1 MSRHMGGRIA
11 GALLCVLLLPGAAAS
26 QTPGLL
32 DAVKEGDAQAVRSL
46 LASGADANAAQG
58 DGLSALHVGAQQ
70 GNVELV
76 NLLIAAGAK
85 LEAKTRIGGYTPL
98 HVASQG
104 AHAEVVRALLKA
116 NADPTAVTTT
126 TGVTPLHLAAK
137 AFNGEG
143 AVQALLEHGAPIDA
157 RESSAGQTAL
167 MFAAAAG
174 RAASVRALMAAG
186 ADPTVTTEVID
197 VFQSMAIDAAAQERL
212 REALT
217 EVRRSTP
224 GGTARAL
231 TPAEE
236 QKAVAAQH
244 EFLRSKEQLE
254 KVVASFTPD
263 QLARESPSWNTP
275 SGFKSDVMIK
285 IRPQRETLVRKTGGM
300 TALLFAARDG
310 QTEAAEAL
318 LDAGADVDQVSGD
331 GSSPLVLA
339 LLNGQFDLATK
350 LIQRGADVN
359 LATTTDG
366 VSPLFAVLQTQWAFK
381 FGDHPQPHVHE
392 SQKTEY
398 MDVLN
403 ALLDKGANPN
413 VPLKTHIW
421 YSEYFDGKLG
431 LDITGATPFWRA
443 SIAQD
448 VRAMRAL
455 AEHGANPNTPTTM
468 PDPGL
473 RYGRQNDGRLQEDS
487 GLPILPEGTPNMYPI
502 HAAAGGGYLGLG
514 AFMMNSVPNSFLPAV
529 QFLVEE
535 QGADPSQPD
544 GWGYTP
550 LHYAS
555 IRGDNALIEY
565 LVSKGADVKA
575 VSRLG
580 QSTADMA
587 RGGRAGYFD
596 RTAYPETVELLQR
609 LGAPLLCMHT
619 HFRGT
624 GDYCPGSGVP
634 PFETMAAPTTDGDT
648 VNPLRRRPPPE

>member
-1 MSRHMGGRIA
+1 MSRHRGRRIA
-11 GALLCVLLLPGAAAS
+11 GALVWVFLLTGAAGTRS
-26 QTPGLL
+26 PELL
-32 DAVKEGDAQAVRSL
+32 DAARKGDVAAVRSL

-58 DGLSALHVGAQQ
+58 DGLSALHLAGRQ
-70 GNVELV
+70 GHVEITK
-76 NLLIAAGAK
+76 LLISSGADV
-85 LEAKTRIGGYTPL
+85 EARTRIGGYTPL
-98 HVASQG
+98 HVAG
-104 AHAEVVRALLKA
+104 GGGHAEVVRALLDA
-116 NADPTAVTTT
+116 NADPGAVTTT
-126 TGVTPLHLAAK
+126 TGATPLHLAAR
-137 AFNGEG
+137 AFGGDG
-143 AVQALLEHGAPIDA
+143 AVRALLEHGAPIDA
-157 RESSAGQTAL
+157 RETSAGQTAL

-174 RAASVRALMAAG
+174 RAQSVRALLAAG
-186 ADPTVTTEVID
+186 ADPSIATEVVD
-197 VFQSMAIDAAAQERL
+197 VLESMAIDAAAQERL

-217 EVRRSTP
+217 EVRRSAP
-224 GGTARAL
+224 DGTGRAL

-236 QKAVAAQH
+236 QRAILAQH
-244 EFLRSKEQLE
+244 EFLRSNDEIERVL
-254 KVVASFTPD
+254 AGFTPED
-263 QLARESPSWNTP
+263 LATERPSWNTP
-275 SGFKSDVMIK
+275 SGFRSDVTILA
-285 IRPQRETLVRKTGGM
+285 RPQRETLVRKTGGM
-300 TALLFAARDG
+300 TALLFAAREG
-310 QTEAAEAL
+310 HIGAAEAL
-318 LDAGADVDQVSGD
+318 LDSGADIDQVSGD
-331 GSSPLVLA
+331 GSSPLVIA
-339 LLNGQFDLATK
+339 LLNGQFDLAVT
-350 LIQRGADVN
+350 LIGRGADVN

-366 VSPLFAVLQTQWAFK
+366 VSPLFAVLQTQWGFK
-381 FGDHPQPHVHE
+381 FGDHPQPRVHE
-392 SQKTEY
+392 SQQAQY

-403 ALLDKGANPN
+403 ALLDAGAEPN
-413 VPLKTHIW
+413 VSLKTHLW

-431 LDITGATPFWRA
+431 LDITGATPLWRA

-455 AEHGANPNTPTTM
+455 ADRGADPGTPTTM

-529 QFLVEE
+529 RFLVEE
-535 QGADPSQPD
+535 HAADVDLPD

-555 IRGDNALIEY
+555 VRGDNELIEY
-565 LVSKGADVKA
+565 LVSRGADVTA

-596 RTAYPETVELLQR
+596 RPPYPETVELLQR

-634 PFETMAAPTTDGDT
+634 PFETLSAPRPDGD
-648 VNPLRRRPPPE
+648 R